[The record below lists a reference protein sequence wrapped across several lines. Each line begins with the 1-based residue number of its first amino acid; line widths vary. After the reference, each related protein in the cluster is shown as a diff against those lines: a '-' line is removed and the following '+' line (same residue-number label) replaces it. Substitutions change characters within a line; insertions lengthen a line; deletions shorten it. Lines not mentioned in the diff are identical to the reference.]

1 VSGSQLLVEELNK
14 QGPQAAEFILLGST
28 GHAGAKRRLFESDII
43 DFQMSH
49 AARAARWRG
58 NHD

>member
-1 VSGSQLLVEELNK
+1 VEELNK

-28 GHAGAKRRLFESDII
+28 GHAGAKRRILEWDII